1 MHPSF
6 GLAVGNFT
14 PASTVPTVDGLAEFA
29 QTAERLGFD
38 SLWVWD
44 HLFLGSRRPFP
55 FFEALFSIALLA
67 SHTERVMLG
76 TGVLVLPIRDPV
88 VLAKETATLQFLCA
102 GRLSLGVAAGW
113 YQREFEATGIPFSER
128 GRIFEE
134 NLELLRRLW
143 TEESVSGTYSHRRL
157 KDVRMVPRPEPAP
170 SVLIGGYVDR
180 VLRRVA
186 KMGDGWLTYF
196 YTPESFSRAWSKICS
211 FAEQIE
217 RDPDTLTNVAQL
229 PICVDDTYEVAD
241 RRVRAFVGEYFD
253 TAEWSESTVES
264 SIRGTA
270 EQCAEQI
277 QAHLDAGAQHIV
289 FVPDDYRIDQ
299 VEAIARDVLPL
310 LEIGNGARWKR
321 S

>member
-1 MHPSF
+1 
-6 GLAVGNFT
+6 
-14 PASTVPTVDGLAEFA
+14 
-29 QTAERLGFD
+29 
-38 SLWVWD
+38 
-44 HLFLGSRRPFP
+44 
-55 FFEALFSIALLA
+55 
-67 SHTERVMLG
+67 
-76 TGVLVLPIRDPV
+76 
-88 VLAKETATLQFLCA
+88 
-102 GRLSLGVAAGW
+102 
-113 YQREFEATGIPFSER
+113 
-128 GRIFEE
+128 
-134 NLELLRRLW
+134 
-143 TEESVSGTYSHRRL
+143 
-157 KDVRMVPRPEPAP
+157 
-170 SVLIGGYVDR
+170 
-180 VLRRVA
+180 
-186 KMGDGWLTYF
+186 MGDGWLTYF

-277 QAHLDAGAQHIV
+277 QRHLDVGAQHIV

-299 VEAIARDVLPL
+299 IDAIARDVLPL
-310 LEIGNGARWKR
+310 LEIGTGARRKR

>member
-1 MHPSF
+1 
-6 GLAVGNFT
+6 LA
-14 PASTVPTVDGLAEFA
+14 A
-29 QTAERLGFD
+29 
-38 SLWVWD
+38 
-44 HLFLGSRRPFP
+44 
-55 FFEALFSIALLA
+55 
-67 SHTERVMLG
+67 HTERVTLG

-88 VLAKETATLQFLCA
+88 VLAKETATLQFITG

-113 YQREFEATGIPFSER
+113 YQREFEATGTPFAER

-143 TEESVSGTYSHRRL
+143 TEESVSGTYSLRNL

-170 SVLIGGYVDR
+170 TVLIGGYVDR

-186 KMGDGWLTYF
+186 RMSDGWLTYF
-196 YTPESFSRAWSKICS
+196 YTPESFSRAWSKIRA
-211 FAEQIE
+211 FAEQID
-217 RDPDTLTNVAQL
+217 RDPDTLSNVAQL
-229 PICVDDTYEVAD
+229 PICVDDTYEAAD

-253 TAEWSESTVES
+253 TAEWSESTVDS

-277 QAHLDAGAQHIV
+277 QHHLDVGAQHIV

-299 VEAIARDVLPL
+299 VDAIARDVLPL
-310 LEIGNGARWKR
+310 LDPNRAG

>member
-14 PASTVPTVDGLAEFA
+14 PASSVPTVDGLAEFA

-67 SHTERVMLG
+67 SHTERVTLG
-76 TGVLVLPIRDPV
+76 TGVLVLPLRDPV
-88 VLAKETATLQFLCA
+88 VLAKETATLQFLCG
-102 GRLSLGVAAGW
+102 GRLALGVAAGW
-113 YQREFEATGIPFSER
+113 YQREFEATGISFTER

-143 TEESVSGTYSHRRL
+143 TEESVSGTYSQRLL

-186 KMGDGWLTYF
+186 KLGDGWLTYF
-196 YTPESFSRAWSKICS
+196 YTAESFGRAWSKIRS
-211 FAEQIE
+211 FAEE
-217 RDPDTLTNVAQL
+217 ADRDPDALSNVAQL
-229 PICVDDTYEVAD
+229 PICVDDSYEAAD

-253 TAEWSESTVES
+253 TAAWSESTVES

-277 QAHLDAGAQHIV
+277 QLHLDAGAQHIV
-289 FVPDDYRIDQ
+289 FVPDDYRVDQ
-299 VEAIARDVLPL
+299 VDAIAHDVLPL
-310 LEIGNGARWKR
+310 LGTGVRREG

>member
-1 MHPSF
+1 MVSIRC
-6 GLAVGNFT
+6 GCGIT
-14 PASTVPTVDGLAEFA
+14 SSSVPGD
-29 QTAERLGFD
+29 
-38 SLWVWD
+38 
-44 HLFLGSRRPFP
+44 PFP

-67 SHTERVMLG
+67 SHTERVTLG

-88 VLAKETATLQFLCA
+88 VLAKETATLQFLCG

-113 YQREFEATGIPFSER
+113 YQREFEATGIPFAER

-143 TEESVSGTYSHRRL
+143 TEESVSGTYSQRQL

-196 YTPESFSRAWSKICS
+196 YTPESFSRAWSKIRS

-229 PICVDDTYEVAD
+229 PICVDDTYEAAD

-253 TAEWSESTVES
+253 TAAWSESTVES
-264 SIRGTA
+264 SIRGTP

-277 QAHLDAGAQHIV
+277 QRPPRCRCAAHRLRSRRLPHRSGRRHRPRRPPAPRARNWGSPGTLMSDASSSEQGPPV
-289 FVPDDYRIDQ
+289 R
-299 VEAIARDVLPL
+299 ARPMTDKVT
-310 LEIGNGARWKR
+310 NGR
-321 S
+321 

>member
-1 MHPSF
+1 VTHPSF

-14 PASTVPTVDGLAEFA
+14 PASTVPTVDGLVEFA

-55 FFEALFSIALLA
+55 FFEALATIALLA
-67 SHTERVMLG
+67 AHTERVVLG

-88 VLAKETATLQFLCA
+88 VLAKETATLQFLCK

-113 YQREFEATGIPFSER
+113 YQREFEATGTPFAER

-143 TEESVSGTYSHRRL
+143 TEESVSGTYSHRHL
-157 KDVRMVPRPEPAP
+157 KDVRMAPRPEPAP

-186 KMGDGWLTYF
+186 KMADGWITYF
-196 YTPESFSRAWSKICS
+196 YTPESFSKAWSSIRS
-211 FAEQIE
+211 FAEQLQ
-217 RDPDTLTNVAQL
+217 RDPDTLSNVAQL
-229 PICVDDTYEVAD
+229 PSCVDDSFESAD

-264 SIRGTA
+264 AIRGTA

-277 QAHLDAGAQHIV
+277 QRHLDVGAQHIV
-289 FVPDDYRIDQ
+289 LVPDEYRIDQ
-299 VEAIARDVLPL
+299 IDAIATDVLPL
-310 LEIGNGARWKR
+310 LGVGR
-321 S
+321 

>member
-1 MHPSF
+1 VTSPSF

-14 PASTVPTVDGLAEFA
+14 PASTVPTVEGLAEFA
-29 QTAERLGFD
+29 RAAESLGYD

-55 FFEALFSIALLA
+55 FYEALFSIALLA
-67 SHTERVMLG
+67 AHTERVTLG
-76 TGVLVLPIRDPV
+76 TGVLVLPVRDPV
-88 VLAKETATLQFLCA
+88 VLAKETATLQYLCG
-102 GRLSLGVAAGW
+102 GRLALGVAAGW
-113 YQREFEATGIPFSER
+113 YQREFEATGIPFAER

-143 TEESVSGTYSHRRL
+143 TQDSVSGTYSNRQL

-170 SVLIGGYVDR
+170 TVLIDGYVDR

-186 KMGDGWLTYF
+186 RLSDGWLTYF
-196 YTPESFSRAWSKICS
+196 YTPESFDRAWAKICA
-211 FAEQIE
+211 FAEE
-217 RDPDTLTNVAQL
+217 AGRDPARLTNVAQL
-229 PICVDDTYEVAD
+229 PICVDDSYEAAD

-264 SIRGTA
+264 SIRGTP

-277 QAHLDAGAQHIV
+277 QRHLDVGAQHVV
-289 FVPDDYRIDQ
+289 FVPDGYRIEQ
-299 VEAIARDVLPL
+299 VDAIARDVLPL
-310 LEIGNGARWKR
+310 LGRGARSR
-321 S
+321 HS